1 MVAERG
7 DGEKASFASYFRCSG
22 NATVKLAGCSGYSGI
37 PILNYAIFLLGVFLR
52 SKRLMVSAKTNRAY
66 PPISPAHTQ
75 TYAILSAF
83 AQEQNLSPMTLTELQ
98 QKLKLG
104 IRTAARDIFGVEIQQ
119 LNVETPPR
127 AELGDLAFPV
137 SFELAKLI
145 KQATGEKQPPRV
157 IAEKLKPEL
166 EGIEEIA
173 RVEIAG
179 AGYINVF
186 FDRAKLLS
194 LFARTAP
201 ITTGRIEK
209 LDQPKKMVEHTS
221 INPNKAAHIGHVRN
235 AVLGDT
241 FVRILKAAGD
251 RVEVQNYIDNTG
263 VQVADVVVGFLH
275 IEKMNLDQIKTLDAS
290 LGKDYSFDY
299 YCWDLYTK
307 VGLFYRDGNLSG
319 ELNPEK
325 TGLRMEVLHA
335 LEEGNNPI
343 ADLADYVATRNVECI
358 VDTMERLGIR
368 YDLLARESDILHLHF
383 WERAFELMKG
393 TGVIRY
399 EREGR
404 HAGCW
409 VMPFESHT
417 GTDEHESD
425 KIIVRSNGTVTYTGK
440 DIAYQLWKLGKLGLD
455 FHYQV
460 FRQYQERYLLWVTTT
475 DADAE
480 ANARVERPQFGG
492 GITVYNVIDSRQ
504 SYPQEIVARGVAAV
518 VPELGEDASVHFSYE
533 MVALSPAACG
543 ELGIELSAEDR
554 TRPYIEMSG
563 RKGLGVKAD
572 DLINQ
577 LEAGALTEVE
587 KRNPNLSVDEK
598 KATAHEVAVAALR
611 YFLLKFTRNTV
622 IAFDFKEALS
632 FEGETGPYCQYAAV
646 RTNSIFRKLGDEAV
660 VEADALLDG
669 LARDDELQTKVAEVL
684 SGEGGTEIWSLV
696 MLTQQLDDVI
706 EQCRNSAEPA
716 NLAKYTFSVA
726 KAFSRFYHDHRILTE
741 KDLVRRAVLIAV
753 TKVVRAQLIAALAI
767 LGINVPEQM

>member
-1 MVAERG
+1 
-7 DGEKASFASYFRCSG
+7 
-22 NATVKLAGCSGYSGI
+22 
-37 PILNYAIFLLGVFLR
+37 
-52 SKRLMVSAKTNRAY
+52 
-66 PPISPAHTQ
+66 
-75 TYAILSAF
+75 
-83 AQEQNLSPMTLTELQ
+83 MTLAQLQ
-98 QKLKLG
+98 QKLKDR
-104 IRTAARDIFGVEIQQ
+104 IRSAARDLFAVELQQ
-119 LNVETPPR
+119 LAAEAPPR

-145 KQATGEKQPPRV
+145 KQATGEKQAPRAL
-157 IAEKLKPEL
+157 AEKLKSQL
-166 EGIEEIA
+166 EGIEEVS

-186 FDRAKLLS
+186 FDRARLLS
-194 LFARTAP
+194 LFARPETTAD
-201 ITTGRIEK
+201 T
-209 LDQPKKMVEHTS
+209 DQRERPKKMVEHTS

-251 RVEVQNYIDNTG
+251 RIEVQNYIDNTG

-275 IEKMNLDQIKTLDAS
+275 LEKMDLDQIKALDAS
-290 LGKDYSFDY
+290 LPKDYTFDY

-307 VGLFYRDGNLSG
+307 VGLFYRDGNAGG
-319 ELNPEK
+319 EMNPEK
-325 TGLRMEVLHA
+325 TKLRNEVLHA
-335 LEEGNNPI
+335 LEEGNNTI
-343 ADLADYVATRNVECI
+343 AELADYVATRNVECI
-358 VDTMERLGIR
+358 LDTMERLGIR

-383 WERAFELMKG
+383 WERAFQLMKNA
-393 TGVIRY
+393 GVIRK
-399 EREGR
+399 ETEGR

-455 FHYQV
+455 FHYHV
-460 FRQYQERYLLWVTTT
+460 FRNYPDGHVLWVTQT
-475 DADAE
+475 E
-480 ANARVERPQFGG
+480 PGSERPEFGG
-492 GITVYNVIDSRQ
+492 GVTVYNVIDSRQ

-518 VPELGEDASVHFSYE
+518 VPEIGEDASVHFSYE
-533 MVALSPAACG
+533 MVALSPAACE
-543 ELGIELSAEDR
+543 ELGIELSDEDR

-577 LEAGALTEVE
+577 LETGALAEVE
-587 KRNPNLSVDEK
+587 KRNPDLPESEK
-598 KATAHEVAVAALR
+598 KETAHEVAVAALR

-646 RTNSIFRKLGDEAV
+646 RTNSIFRKLGNETSEA
-660 VEADALLDG
+660 ADSLMKEIAGDSALQ
-669 LARDDELQTKVAEVL
+669 ARVAEVL

-696 MLTQQLDDVI
+696 MLSQQLDDVI
-706 EQCRNSAEPA
+706 LQCRNSAEPA
-716 NLAKYTFSVA
+716 NLAKYTFSLA
-726 KAFSRFYHDHRILTE
+726 RTFSRFYHDHRILSE
-741 KDLVRRAVLIAV
+741 PDEVKRSVLTAV
-753 TKVVRAQLIAALAI
+753 TKIVRTQLTTALSI
-767 LGINVPEQM
+767 LGINVPVQM